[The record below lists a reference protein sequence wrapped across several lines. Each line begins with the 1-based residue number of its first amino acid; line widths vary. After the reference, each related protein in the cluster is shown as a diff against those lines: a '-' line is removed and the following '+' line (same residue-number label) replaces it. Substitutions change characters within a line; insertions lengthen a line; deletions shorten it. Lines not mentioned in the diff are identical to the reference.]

1 MPKQLQIDF
10 VSDVA
15 CPWCVIGLRSL
26 EEALVRASGEVTA
39 DIRLQPFE
47 LNPQMAPEGQDM
59 GEHLAQK
66 YGTTPAQCAANR
78 QMIRSRAPELGF
90 AMRMAEGDRV
100 YNTFD
105 AHRLLHWAGIEGRQ
119 VELKHAL
126 FEMYFSH
133 SRNTADREVLLDAAA
148 FADLDRGEA
157 SDILL
162 SGRFADDVRADEAL
176 WQSRGISSVP
186 AVVIDGKYLISGGQP
201 VETFELTLRTIAH
214 ESA

>member
-26 EEALVRASGEVTA
+26 EEALVRASDEVTA

-66 YGTTPAQCAANR
+66 YETTPAQSAANR
-78 QMIRSRAPELGF
+78 QMIRSRAAELGF
-90 AMRMAEGDRV
+90 AMRIAEGDRV

-105 AHRLLHWAGIEGRQ
+105 AHRLLHWAGVEGRQ

-133 SRNTADREVLLDAAA
+133 NRNTADREVLLDAAA
-148 FADLDRGEA
+148 IAGLDRGKA
-157 SDILL
+157 SDILS

-201 VETFELTLRTIAH
+201 VESFEQALRTIAR

>member
-26 EEALVRASGEVTA
+26 EEALLRASDEVTA

-66 YGTTPAQCAANR
+66 YGTTPAQSAANR
-78 QMIRSRAPELGF
+78 QMIRSRAAELGF

-105 AHRLLHWAGIEGRQ
+105 AHRLLHWAGVEGRQ

-148 FADLDRGEA
+148 IAGLDRGKA
-157 SDILL
+157 SDILS

-201 VETFELTLRTIAH
+201 VESFEQALRTIAR